1 MLTEETHFL
10 FNMKKI
16 AYFTEILHGPN
27 SEHEHIQVNLE
38 LFIILTCKIED
49 FIDCHLISERHI
61 MIPAV
66 YCLLYVPRALLLI
79 CNLFLNMFVFVFC

>member
-38 LFIILTCKIED
+38 LFIIGSLRIRDLTFSWYYFYC
-49 FIDCHLISERHI
+49 ISNC
-61 MIPAV
+61 V
-66 YCLLYVPRALLLI
+66 
-79 CNLFLNMFVFVFC
+79 